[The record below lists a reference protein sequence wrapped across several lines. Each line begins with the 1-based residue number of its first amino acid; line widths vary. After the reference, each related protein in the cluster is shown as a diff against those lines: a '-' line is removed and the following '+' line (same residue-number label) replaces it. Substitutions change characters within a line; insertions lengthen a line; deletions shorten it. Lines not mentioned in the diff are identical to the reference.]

1 MRPSRASLS
10 AVVLAGLRRL
20 VLMFAAVAALSS
32 VGGLAIGALAGY
44 PLGRAVP
51 VGLDLG
57 GALMLLVGL
66 FVGIRGPVRLH
77 GQAGV
82 PLFGSRRVMWLTPR
96 EREEKL
102 NASAVFVVLGLLLI
116 LLGLVSDTRVRL
128 V

>member
-1 MRPSRASLS
+1 
-10 AVVLAGLRRL
+10 
-20 VLMFAAVAALSS
+20 MFAAVAALSS
-32 VGGLAIGALAGY
+32 VGGLVIGALAGY
-44 PLGRAVP
+44 PLGRAVS
-51 VGLDLG
+51 VGLDFG
-57 GALMLLVGL
+57 GALMLFVGL
-66 FVGIRGPVRLH
+66 FVGVRGPVRLR

-82 PLFGSRRVMWLTPR
+82 PLFGSHRVMWLSPQ